1 MTAYLLTGVI
11 YGYIEA
17 YIMEHGFSTGEMDFF
32 GFKKAYHGALLA
44 LAVTI
49 GIGTMSLEGLFW
61 WILLEDLSFWA
72 ASKWLLSYK
81 YKLTK
86 DSWIA
91 KKLGSLKYKNILV
104 PIVHVALFL
113 LGFLTLYAKYILEN
127 LL

>member
-17 YIMEHGFSTGEMDFF
+17 YVKEHSFAIGQMDFF

-61 WILLEDLSFWA
+61 WVLVEDLSFWA
-72 ASKWLLSYK
+72 ASKWMLSYK
-81 YKLTK
+81 YKLTV

-91 KKLGSLKYKNILV
+91 VKMGSLKYKSVLV

-113 LGFLTLYAKYILEN
+113 IGAITVYLF
-127 LL
+127 